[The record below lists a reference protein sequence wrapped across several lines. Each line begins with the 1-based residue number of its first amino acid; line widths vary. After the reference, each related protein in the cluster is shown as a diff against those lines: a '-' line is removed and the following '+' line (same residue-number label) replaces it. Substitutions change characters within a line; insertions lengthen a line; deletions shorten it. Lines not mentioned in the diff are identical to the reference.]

1 MGPLSIQAFLLA
13 SLVKIVAV
21 FTVVMVGVALMT
33 LAERKVAGWIQ
44 DRSGP
49 NRVGPWGL
57 FQPIADGI
65 KNFLKEEHMPAA
77 ANRGL
82 FLAAPA
88 IALCPALV
96 LFAVIPFASP
106 LPTRWGLVDMIIADL
121 PVGFLYIVALA
132 SLGVYGLV
140 LGGWAANSKYALLG
154 GLRAS
159 AQMISYEIALGLSLV
174 PILMLSGNVSLP
186 FIVSL
191 QQDLGLWFILPLMLG
206 FVFFLT
212 ASFAETN
219 RLPFDMPEA
228 ESELVAGYHVE
239 YSAMKFAM
247 FPLAEY
253 ANMLT
258 ASALMV
264 TFFFGGWD
272 IPFWQGDNVGVLA
285 GSAAQG
291 AMPTWWIS
299 LLTLVSF
306 SVKTAF
312 FVFVFIWV
320 RWTLPRFRYD
330 QVMALGWKVLIPL
343 LVAYI
348 MILGGVMTYMGESGI
363 EFGRTY
369 VWYLAGLNVVLVI
382 LLLFWLDRGRI
393 IPGSGWSPARRRQ
406 PQSSG

>member
-1 MGPLSIQAFLLA
+1 MANANAIQSAA
-13 SLVKIVAV
+13 GG
-21 FTVVMVGVALMT
+21 VVQDVG
-33 LAERKVAGWIQ
+33 
-44 DRSGP
+44 
-49 NRVGPWGL
+49 
-57 FQPIADGI
+57 
-65 KNFLKEEHMPAA
+65 
-77 ANRGL
+77 
-82 FLAAPA
+82 
-88 IALCPALV
+88 
-96 LFAVIPFASP
+96 
-106 LPTRWGLVDMIIADL
+106 
-121 PVGFLYIVALA
+121 IVALS

-140 LGGWAANSKYALLG
+140 LGGWASNSKYALLG

-348 MILGGVMTYMGESGI
+348 MILGGVMTYMGENGI